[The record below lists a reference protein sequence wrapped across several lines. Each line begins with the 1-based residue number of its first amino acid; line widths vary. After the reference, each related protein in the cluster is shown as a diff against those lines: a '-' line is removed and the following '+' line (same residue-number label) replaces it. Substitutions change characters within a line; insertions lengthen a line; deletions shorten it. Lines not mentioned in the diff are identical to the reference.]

1 MDLLK
6 MFSLLKMGIFQ
17 PAILVY
23 QSVSRV
29 YPKAKKRH
37 VHRDFPS
44 HNRISRTGELG
55 VHRPKLCGEYLDG
68 GCAEESFS
76 AKHR

>member
-6 MFSLLKMGIFQ
+6 MYSLLKMVIFQ
-17 PAILVY
+17 PAIFFLPECTPR
-23 QSVSRV
+23 QQ
-29 YPKAKKRH
+29 KRH

-55 VHRPKLCGEYLDG
+55 VHSPKLCGEYLG
-68 GCAEESFS
+68 GM
-76 AKHR
+76 RL